1 MKTRLFTLTLLS
13 SCIAAVAGMSSAHA
27 ASLSVIAEGF
37 DNASGL
43 TYGPD
48 GNLYLGE
55 TGRGGDGRCQP
66 SPSVAFAQICEG
78 NTGAIAQ
85 INPETGETSE
95 VVSNFDSLA
104 LQPSGYQGAGPQE
117 LAFDGQGSAYF
128 ISGWAGNPANR
139 DTELNALAANVQFPP
154 QQAQI
159 APPLPADQVVGAPDL
174 GKLYKIDL
182 STGNYTAIADL
193 AKTELLTNPDQGDVI
208 SNPYSLVIK
217 GDTAYIGDGGANVVW
232 NAKLDGSSVT
242 PIVIPTRQ
250 VENPEFPPPAPG
262 SAVPSTGTGSS
273 GEALPPAGQQGLP
286 EGGEGQPPGIAL
298 PPGQSAELVNL
309 QSVPTGVTV
318 GPDGAVYVGEYSGFP
333 FPEGKA
339 RIWRI
344 GDDGQPQ
351 QYADGFTQ
359 ITDIKFDKD
368 GNLLVLQFS
377 DQSQWKGADEAA
389 LPGSLIKLAADGTKT
404 TLVAAGEGLESATGL
419 EVGPNGEIY
428 VVNRGVGPDN
438 GQVIRVDGLEGA
450 GGARTE
456 EVPEPTS
463 VLGVL
468 LLGALGGG
476 AVLKRKRNQLSDE
489 VKFANGLDD

>member
-55 TGRGGDGRCQP
+55 LGRGGDGRCQP

-78 NTGAIAQ
+78 DTGAIAK
-85 INPETGETSE
+85 INPETGETSN
-95 VVSNFDSLA
+95 VLSNFSSLA
-104 LQPSGYQGAGPQE
+104 LQPSGYEGAGPQE
-117 LAFDGQGSAYF
+117 VAFDGQGSAYF

-154 QQAQI
+154 QQQQI
-159 APPLPADQVVGAPDL
+159 APPVPADQVVNASDL

-182 STGNYTAIADL
+182 STGSYTAIADL

-208 SNPYSLVIK
+208 SNPYAMAIK
-217 GDTAYIGDGGANVVW
+217 GDTAYIGDGGANVIW
-232 NAKLDGSSVT
+232 TAKLDGSDVKAI
-242 PIVIPTRQ
+242 PIPTRT
-250 VENPEFPPPAPG
+250 VSNPEFPPPAPG
-262 SAVPSTGTGSS
+262 SAVPTAGTGSS
-273 GEALPPAGQQGLP
+273 GEGLPPAGQQGLP
-286 EGGEGQPPGIAL
+286 EGGEGQPPGVTL
-298 PPGQSAELVNL
+298 PPGQSADQVTL
-309 QSVPTGVTV
+309 QSVPTGITV
-318 GPDGAVYVGEYSGFP
+318 GPDGAIYVGEYSGFP
-333 FPEGKA
+333 FPEGQA

-344 GDDGQPQ
+344 GDDGTPQ
-351 QYADGFTQ
+351 VYADGFTQ
-359 ITDIKFDKD
+359 ITDINFDKD
-368 GNLLVLQFS
+368 GNLLVLQFA
-377 DQSQWKGADEAA
+377 DQSQWKGADTAA

-428 VVNRGVGPDN
+428 VVNKGVGPDN

-450 GGARTE
+450 GGGRTE